1 MRTPKNILKHEL
13 IGLHAKIVG
22 ARNPANCKISGKIV
36 DETQHTLVLEQAGK
50 EKRIFKKCIE
60 LQLNLDGKQVK
71 VCGADLEA
79 RPWDRIKRKNCTN
92 SKGIR

>member
-1 MRTPKNILKHEL
+1 MRTQKNILKHEL
-13 IGLHAKIVG
+13 IGLYAKIVG

-60 LQLNLDGKQVK
+60 IELNLDSRKVK
-71 VCGADLEA
+71 ICGADLEG
-79 RPWDRIKRKNCTN
+79 RPWGRIKKN
-92 SKGIR
+92 G